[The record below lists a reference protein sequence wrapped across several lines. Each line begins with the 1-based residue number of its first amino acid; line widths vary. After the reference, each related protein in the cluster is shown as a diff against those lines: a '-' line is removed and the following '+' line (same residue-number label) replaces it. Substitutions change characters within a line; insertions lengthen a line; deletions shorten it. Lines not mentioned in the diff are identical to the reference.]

1 MAVAQERRQ
10 SPLPLVL
17 QVLQVLQVYLV
28 LLVVCLALLLAPP
41 HLSQEE

>member
-1 MAVAQERRQ
+1 MALLV
-10 SPLPLVL
+10 LPLLVL
-17 QVLQVLQVYLV
+17 PWV

>member
-1 MAVAQERRQ
+1 VAVAQERRQ
-10 SPLPLVL
+10 SPLPL
-17 QVLQVLQVYLV
+17 VLQVLQVYLV